1 MQRKLMNGELLL
13 NNQTESFNRMN
24 NINRI
29 NQKEMMKK
37 YGEELS
43 KESRNRTENER
54 RVILF

>member
-1 MQRKLMNGELLL
+1 MNGELLL